1 MGREAA
7 MACTEAVET
16 EIGGHYNG
24 QVRELLQ
31 WMKSMEDS
39 GEEVGEELRS
49 LVEDI
54 RRIRDEELEH
64 LDHAVENDAKEANPY
79 ELLTGVI
86 RAGCRGAIWVSEKV

>member
-1 MGREAA
+1 

-16 EIGGHYNG
+16 EIGEHYNG
-24 QVRELLQ
+24 QVRELLK
-31 WMKSMEDS
+31 WMEDMEAR
-39 GEEVGEELRS
+39 GEEVGEELTE
-49 LVEDI
+49 LVKEI

-86 RAGCRGAIWVSEKV
+86 RAGCRGAIWITENV